1 MKPKAQNSQMLK
13 KLGQMSFDNLEMSYA
28 EAISRA
34 SVDAARQN
42 ERLVFLGIG
51 VQYPSGI
58 FGTTNELYRIFG
70 GNRVIDTPAMENGLT
85 GIAVGLCRTG
95 HKPVVIHARSDFM
108 LLAFDPIIN
117 LIAKWNYMF
126 GGEAGKADVVIRSII
141 GKGWGQGA
149 THSQSFHSLLGH
161 IPGIRV
167 LLPSTVQDA
176 YSMTYASLMDQ
187 IPTVIFEHRSL
198 YSTKSKIHI
207 GESKVDLQT
216 PRRLIEGTH
225 ITLAGY
231 SYATYQLVKASE
243 ALKKYAITA
252 DVFDLR
258 SLNLDNV
265 DDLRSSVQ
273 KTKKVL
279 LHDVSWVPYGASSEI
294 VSRLF
299 EGNLETRGIDVNRVG
314 NFFSPAPTSEFL
326 ENQFYPSVEDI
337 VKICLK
343 MLGKNSESIS
353 SSKDQDSMEFLGP
366 Y

>member
-1 MKPKAQNSQMLK
+1 MLK
-13 KLGQMSFDNLEMSYA
+13 KLAQMSSDNLEMTYA

-34 SVDAARQN
+34 SVDAAHQN

-58 FGTTNELYRIFG
+58 FGTTNELYRVFG
-70 GNRVIDTPAMENGLT
+70 GQRVIDTPAMENGLT

-95 HKPVVIHARSDFM
+95 YKPVVIHARNDFM

-117 LIAKWNYMF
+117 LVAKWNYMF

-176 YSMTYASLMDQ
+176 YSMTYASLIDQ

-198 YSTKSKIHI
+198 YSTRSKIRV
-207 GESKVDLQT
+207 GESKMDLET
-216 PRRLIEGTH
+216 PIRLLEGTH

-231 SYATYQLVKASE
+231 SYATYQLMKASE
-243 ALKKYAITA
+243 LLQNYGITT

-258 SLNLDNV
+258 SLNPTNL

-273 KTKKVL
+273 KTGRIL
-279 LHDVSWVPYGASSEI
+279 LHDVSWVPFGANSEI

-299 EGNLETRGIDVNRVG
+299 ESNLDMHGIDVKRVG
-314 NFFSPAPTSEFL
+314 NYFSPAPTSEFL
-326 ENQFYPSVEDI
+326 ETQFYPSDKDI

-343 MLGKNSESIS
+343 MLDKEPESVS
-353 SSKDQDSMEFLGP
+353 FLGNQDSSEFIGP